1 MIKAIFFD
9 IDGTLLSHTTGRVS
23 AEAAEAL
30 ALLRRKGILLLA
42 ATGRHILEFSDLP
55 VNHLEFDGYV
65 TLNGQLCLDRNRK
78 LFYGNPIAPED
89 AKRLLLVFERREMPV
104 MIVEKDR
111 MYLNFVN
118 DAVRRAQA
126 DISTPVPETGVYTGE
141 EIYQFILYDR
151 GWEVDELV
159 RTLNQSR
166 MIRWH
171 ERAVDVIP
179 EKGGKVAGIR
189 RFLEDCS
196 ISQEEIMAFGD
207 GENDMDMLKFAGTG
221 IAMGNADTQVKAI
234 ADEVTESVDENGVV
248 RALYRHG
255 LL

>member
-1 MIKAIFFD
+1 MTKAIFFD

-30 ALLRRKGILLLA
+30 ASLRKKGILLLA

-65 TLNGQLCLDRNRK
+65 TLNGQLCLDKNRR
-78 LFYGNPIAPED
+78 LLYGNPIAPED
-89 AKRLLLVFERREMPV
+89 AARLLSVFERREMPV
-104 MIVEKDR
+104 MIVEEDM

-126 DISTPVPETGVYTGE
+126 DISTPVPETGVYTGGV
-141 EIYQFILYDR
+141 IYQFILYDGGR
-151 GWEVDELV
+151 GAEELV
-159 RTLNQSR
+159 KELNESR
-166 MIRWH
+166 LIRWH
-171 ERAVDVIP
+171 DKAVDVIP

-189 RFLEDCS
+189 RVLEDFA
-196 ISQEEIMAFGD
+196 ISREEIMAFGD
-207 GENDMDMLKFAGTG
+207 GENDMDMLEFAGTG
-221 IAMGNADTQVKAI
+221 IAMGNADPQVKAR